1 MIVLSVGGL
10 ILDLVGVVM
19 LGVDLVR
26 VQRRL
31 RNDASDRIAALT
43 EVVAAAGGLDS
54 FLKSISGD
62 FREYYRDEGLFLP
75 SPGTF
80 DANAARQSLEE
91 IKDGINELADNLTS
105 VARMMV
111 ATVESDEKTAGM
123 SLSITYTG
131 LALIVAGFTA
141 QAAGHF
147 W

>member
-141 QAAGHF
+141 QAAGYF